1 MQQPSAQDD
10 GCGEVRRFA
19 PATVLTARMSLRRDL
34 LRLAGPNILSNVSV
48 PLLSS
53 VDTALMGQL
62 SAAHLGAVG
71 IAGMLFNFLYWN
83 FGFLRMGTT
92 GLTAQAYGAGDDAEA
107 AGTLARAALLALAVA
122 AGLLLLQVPL
132 YALGTRLLNVPAATA
147 PLVAD
152 YFFVRIYAAP
162 ASLLLYVGLG
172 WLFGMQDARRPL
184 LVAVLSNVLNVGL
197 SYYLVAELGMGTRG
211 VAWGTVGAQYF
222 ALALVAGLLRRAY
235 PDVLG
240 AFRQNTVATLSAYT
254 RLLRVNGDLFVR
266 TLCLT
271 LAFAFLYSR
280 AAADSALSL
289 AVVTVLLQFLNWMSY
304 GVDGFAYAAESLVG
318 RFAGAADPVRLRAAV
333 GLSMRWGAGLAA
345 GFALLYAVAGE
356 ALVGVFTEDA
366 AVAAGAVA
374 LMPWLV
380 ALPLVGAACY
390 IWDGAFVGLTATR
403 AMRDTMLLS
412 LGLYVGA
419 YFLLRGPLGEVAGLW
434 AALLVFLGGRGLL
447 QWAWWRWGTLAPQ
460 APRG

>member
-1 MQQPSAQDD
+1 
-10 GCGEVRRFA
+10 
-19 PATVLTARMSLRRDL
+19 MSLQRAL

-92 GLTAQAYGAGDDAEA
+92 GLTAQAFGAGDDREA
-107 AGTLARAALLALAVA
+107 AATLARATLLALAIAV
-122 AGLLLLQVPL
+122 GLLLLQVPL
-132 YALGTRLLNVPAATA
+132 YHLGTYLLNVPTATE

-152 YFFVRIYAAP
+152 YFFTRIYAAP

-184 LVAVLSNVLNVGL
+184 LVAVLSNLLNVGL
-197 SYYLVAELGMGTRG
+197 SYALVTHFDMGTRG
-211 VAWGTVGAQYF
+211 VALGTVGAQYF
-222 ALALVAGLLRRAY
+222 GLALVAFLLWRAY

-240 AFRQNTVATLSAYT
+240 AFANANLRFRQNRAAERSAYG

-271 LAFAFLYSR
+271 LAFGFLYSR

-318 RFAGAADPVRLRAAV
+318 RFAGAKDPERLRQSIR
-333 GLSMRWGAGLAA
+333 LSLWWGFGLAVA
-345 GFALLYAVAGE
+345 FALLYALAGE
-356 ALVGVFTEDA
+356 WLIALFTDDA
-366 AVAAGAVA
+366 PVAARAAA

-390 IWDGAFVGLTATR
+390 IWDGVFVGLTATR
-403 AMRDTMLLS
+403 AMRNTMLLA
-412 LGLYVGA
+412 LVGYVAA
-419 YFLLRGPLGEVAGLW
+419 YYGLRGWLGEVTGLW

-447 QWAWWRWGTLAPQ
+447 QWWWFGTKQLGAL
-460 APRG
+460 PRRV